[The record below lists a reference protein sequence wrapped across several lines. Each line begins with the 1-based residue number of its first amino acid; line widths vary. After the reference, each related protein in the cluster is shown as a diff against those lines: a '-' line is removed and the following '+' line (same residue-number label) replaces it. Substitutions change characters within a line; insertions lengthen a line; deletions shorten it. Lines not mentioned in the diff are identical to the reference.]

1 MIKLGKV
8 KEMAKIQG
16 LGKDVQSKVEEL
28 LKILD
33 SEYGEDRDID
43 KDWGGFIAIIEEE
56 QDFEVL
62 KKEYYLDVEV
72 AEPEW
77 SMEIN
82 ELWEE
87 HLFVMNSEYSIVVV
101 GIKDKLRAIRGE

>member
-8 KEMAKIQG
+8 KEMVKIQG
-16 LGKDVQSKVEEL
+16 LGKDVQSKVKEL

-33 SEYGEDRDID
+33 SEYGEDRDVD
-43 KDWGGFIAIIEEE
+43 KDWGGFIAIIEGE

-82 ELWEE
+82 ESWEE

-101 GIKDKLRAIRGE
+101 GTKDKLKVIRGE